1 MMEHTAYTGASLY
14 TLFMRYCLDQS
25 VR

>member
-1 MMEHTAYTGASLY
+1 MEHTAYTGASLY